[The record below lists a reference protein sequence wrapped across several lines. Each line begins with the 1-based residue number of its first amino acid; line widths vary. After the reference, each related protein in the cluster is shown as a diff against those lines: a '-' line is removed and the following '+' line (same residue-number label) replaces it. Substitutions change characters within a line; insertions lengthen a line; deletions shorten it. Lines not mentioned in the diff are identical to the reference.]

1 MSQTKISL
9 SPEELR
15 LAANASVIL
24 TKNAIMEKTKQ
35 LLNRIQ
41 DKQESYLTSLP
52 EFEFPV
58 IQHSNPKISKGEN
71 YLGLPYL
78 VLDYPR
84 IFEKNAT
91 AAIRTMFWWGNFFS
105 VTLHLSG
112 KYKMGTENEL
122 LNAYEILRKRGY
134 YCCVNDTEWAHHFEP
149 DNYQPLKKLGYN
161 DFEKIVQE
169 KPFAKIAYKFP
180 LEDWNDAEETCYGI
194 FAELVR
200 IMADQA
206 PRR

>member
-1 MSQTKISL
+1 MSKTKISL
-9 SPEELR
+9 SQEELR
-15 LAANASVIL
+15 LASNAAVIL

-41 DKQESYLTSLP
+41 DKQEIYLTALP
-52 EFEFPV
+52 EFELSV

-112 KYKMGTENEL
+112 RFKIEYENEI
-122 LNAYEILRKRGY
+122 LNAYEILRKRSY
-134 YCCVNDTEWAHHFEP
+134 YCCVNTSEWEHHFEP
-149 DNYQPLKKLGYN
+149 DNYQSLKKQDYN
-161 DFEKIVQE
+161 DFEKIIQE
-169 KPFAKIAYKFP
+169 KPFSKIAYKFP
-180 LEDWNDAEETCYGI
+180 LEK
-194 FAELVR
+194 
-200 IMADQA
+200 
-206 PRR
+206 